1 MGTPVMHHIGPSTN
15 SVSEDALHC
24 DTSSHNPYLGPI
36 AAAAAGPI
44 AASARSASPITPAI
58 LNNALPPG
66 SPFLN
71 PYNSGPTPD
80 PDPSTTHLHSLSSG
94 TASTTTTTTTTQ
106 PWTVPQSH
114 ALLEAVLHS
123 WDKSWMGLGLA
134 QLQLSSSRSPSHP
147 AASPPAPASPHSTSL
162 GTRAPSPPIPL
173 NTQTGFQ
180 PVAPHQGAAAGGL
193 ANPLGPAPPSPSPS
207 VAVPRGAHV
216 RGAANTG
223 AAQGPPHTP
232 STAASSLPTHVPGSL
247 GSSPSTFSDA
257 GSGMTAGRPSPA
269 LTVGPGRP
277 SSHHPSSLLGTSFR
291 AAGATPPPA
300 SRPSSTTP
308 IAVHH
313 PIIPKNAKDSSDFAS
328 VFFSPL
334 PYSYLALSRS
344 DSADMLLANSVGS
357 PDITLRGGRLS
368 TATSINTPPSQ
379 LAPAAAPPNPADR
392 HRLAAREEGD
402 PSLPPPTPP
411 PVAVSGLSAVLK
423 VGAGGGAMPG
433 APGRGGG
440 VKGGGGLGQLL
451 GGEGGWG
458 VGGGSSMGREGDVT
472 SHGTKRS
479 FASSAASS
487 NDAEAGGGSGRA
499 QAACLASPFPHL
511 SSANGSN
518 GSLAG
523 LEGEA
528 GEQAAR
534 PPPAEPELPV
544 RSKHTSSHT
553 QQQQQQQQQQQKQKQ
568 QQQQEEVM
576 ANVGWAMGAD
586 CSAGHGG
593 RRLAKGGLSS
603 GLQQLLRK
611 SGHPTAPSPSSSS
624 SSSSSSPSG
633 AAAAPAH
640 PGSPPAPPRPPAN
653 GAGSQ
658 AAGAAGSAGAECTTG
673 TGGGAPSLPPPTSPD
688 ALANLTTAA
697 SPAGNGV
704 GCLGEGEG
712 GRGRGGGRSAAW
724 EGPSLLQKQGVGR
737 GGPAP
742 PAPLFSS
749 HPAVG
754 QLLGAN
760 GKVVASPAPQVAI
773 PSCSLISPLVAL
785 PTTSISSQNSVTGT
799 LGGIQ
804 EAASLPRTPPNRGRP
819 SLRLVASCAC
829 IPHIDKTE
837 KGGEDAYCI
846 VNPGLGAIG
855 VADGV
860 SGWAEEGIDPA
871 AYSRTLMKYC
881 AEALQ
886 EAAGAADPREVI
898 RYAHNQ
904 TVLAGSSTVCL
915 AVMKPG
921 GQLEVA
927 NLGDSGV
934 RVIRNGQVHF
944 ASTAQQHQFNM
955 PFQLS
960 HPSIIESPDD
970 ADSADVTTVSI
981 QVGDVIVLA
990 TDGLYDN
997 MFDDEIAAICTQAMQ
1012 RRRQSLTAL
1021 AGGRMCGGGDA
1032 PPSPGSLAT
1041 SAAALSN
1048 CLRAPPTHAEAQALA
1063 LHITRTAHKY
1073 ARDPHQRTPWS
1084 VASCEQGHSW
1094 ARFFAKG
1101 GGKMDDCTV
1110 IVALVQEV
1118 EE

>member
-1 MGTPVMHHIGPSTN
+1 
-15 SVSEDALHC
+15 
-24 DTSSHNPYLGPI
+24 
-36 AAAAAGPI
+36 
-44 AASARSASPITPAI
+44 
-58 LNNALPPG
+58 
-66 SPFLN
+66 
-71 PYNSGPTPD
+71 
-80 PDPSTTHLHSLSSG
+80 
-94 TASTTTTTTTTQ
+94 
-106 PWTVPQSH
+106 
-114 ALLEAVLHS
+114 
-123 WDKSWMGLGLA
+123 
-134 QLQLSSSRSPSHP
+134 
-147 AASPPAPASPHSTSL
+147 
-162 GTRAPSPPIPL
+162 
-173 NTQTGFQ
+173 
-180 PVAPHQGAAAGGL
+180 
-193 ANPLGPAPPSPSPS
+193 
-207 VAVPRGAHV
+207 
-216 RGAANTG
+216 
-223 AAQGPPHTP
+223 
-232 STAASSLPTHVPGSL
+232 
-247 GSSPSTFSDA
+247 
-257 GSGMTAGRPSPA
+257 
-269 LTVGPGRP
+269 
-277 SSHHPSSLLGTSFR
+277 
-291 AAGATPPPA
+291 
-300 SRPSSTTP
+300 
-308 IAVHH
+308 
-313 PIIPKNAKDSSDFAS
+313 
-328 VFFSPL
+328 
-334 PYSYLALSRS
+334 
-344 DSADMLLANSVGS
+344 
-357 PDITLRGGRLS
+357 
-368 TATSINTPPSQ
+368 
-379 LAPAAAPPNPADR
+379 
-392 HRLAAREEGD
+392 
-402 PSLPPPTPP
+402 
-411 PVAVSGLSAVLK
+411 
-423 VGAGGGAMPG
+423 
-433 APGRGGG
+433 
-440 VKGGGGLGQLL
+440 
-451 GGEGGWG
+451 
-458 VGGGSSMGREGDVT
+458 
-472 SHGTKRS
+472 
-479 FASSAASS
+479 
-487 NDAEAGGGSGRA
+487 
-499 QAACLASPFPHL
+499 
-511 SSANGSN
+511 
-518 GSLAG
+518 
-523 LEGEA
+523 
-528 GEQAAR
+528 
-534 PPPAEPELPV
+534 
-544 RSKHTSSHT
+544 
-553 QQQQQQQQQQQKQKQ
+553 
-568 QQQQEEVM
+568 
-576 ANVGWAMGAD
+576 MGAD

-624 SSSSSSPSG
+624 SSSSSSSGAQPG
-633 AAAAPAH
+633 AAAAPTH

-658 AAGAAGSAGAECTTG
+658 AAGAAGSAGAEATLG

-697 SPAGNGV
+697 SPAGNG
-704 GCLGEGEG
+704 
-712 GRGRGGGRSAAW
+712 
-724 EGPSLLQKQGVGR
+724 
-737 GGPAP
+737 
-742 PAPLFSS
+742 
-749 HPAVG
+749 
-754 QLLGAN
+754 
-760 GKVVASPAPQVAI
+760 VAI

-934 RVIRNGQVHF
+934 RVIRNGQVYF

-981 QVGDVIVLA
+981 QVVGDVIVLA

-1084 VASCEQGHSW
+1084 VASCEQV
-1094 ARFFAKG
+1094 
-1101 GGKMDDCTV
+1101 GGKLWRGDV
-1110 IVALVQEV
+1110 
-1118 EE
+1118 